1 MAGWLAGWLK
11 YWNRNEN
18 AAASIGSEAA
28 WTTLSTIKSNY
39 SLITFSLVDLVEEL
53 QTQHSTVL
61 VNIGIAK
68 LLPDS
73 CFPSC
78 VLLALTGR
86 HLHALSHLGSFI
98 QWTRSCHGTWLLVNC
113 LLYWL
118 ESAMRLPDIVVAK
131 LFATVVA
138 LLKRTMSSYY

>member
-1 MAGWLAGWLK
+1 MLLGGMLGWLAGWLQ
-11 YWNRNEN
+11 YWNGNEN
-18 AAASIGSEAA
+18 AAESIGSEAA

-78 VLLALTGR
+78 VLLALSGR
-86 HLHALSHLGSFI
+86 HLHALSHLGSSVLGCWQI
-98 QWTRSCHGTWLLVNC
+98 ACYIGWNLLCDFQTSLLLNC
-113 LLYWL
+113 LQQ
-118 ESAMRLPDIVVAK
+118 
-131 LFATVVA
+131 
-138 LLKRTMSSYY
+138 